1 MSTVPV
7 VKLFERERAALHT
20 DHRLDEG
27 FQMIR
32 DYQHQGLGLQRY
44 RIAEHGGDL
53 IAPGPGAIDQNRRF
67 NIASRGFNTPK
78 STLFFQ
84 RYEQIVFDKAN
95 AQGKGF
101 LFKGLDSLKGIGV
114 IKVPGPG
121 VERYQG

>member
-1 MSTVPV
+1 
-7 VKLFERERAALHT
+7 
-20 DHRLDEG
+20 
-27 FQMIR
+27 
-32 DYQHQGLGLQRY
+32 
-44 RIAEHGGDL
+44 L

-78 STLFFQ
+78 SALFFQ
-84 RYEQIVFDKAN
+84 RYEQIVSDKAN

-121 VERYQG
+121 VEGYQG